1 MKTYYEDPIIRITKF
16 YTENVVTASGEGLQK
31 KMESEGYAV
40 TTVDLKAL
48 KAMIIL

>member
-16 YTENVVTASGEGLQK
+16 NKENVVTASGEGLQK

-40 TTVDLKAL
+40 TTVDLKTICS
-48 KAMIIL
+48 IIS

>member
-1 MKTYYEDPIIRITKF
+1 MKTYYENPIMRITNFNK
-16 YTENVVTASGEGLQK
+16 ENVVTASGEGLQN

-48 KAMIIL
+48 KPTIIL